1 MSRKPMKFMLSGGGT
16 GGHIFPALSI
26 ADELKK
32 RLPEAKFLFVGA
44 LGRMEMSQI
53 PRAGYQIVGLPITGI
68 QRSFSF
74 KNILVPFKL
83 LYSIVKSIA
92 LLRHFKPIAVIGTGG
107 FASGPLVLAAG
118 LLKIPVFLQE
128 QNSFPGIVNRWAVHF
143 ARKIF
148 VAYEG
153 MEKYLP
159 AQKILITGN
168 PIRDEIVNSNKK
180 DPEIATKFMI
190 DPSKPTVL
198 VVGGSLG
205 ARSINQAIDSLVY
218 EIQDKAN
225 LVWIC
230 GKIYFDTYR
239 KKYPEN
245 ICGFYLDAFTADLYK
260 LYPWADVVI
269 SRAGAGT
276 LSELSAAGKACIL
289 IPSPNVAE
297 NHQFKNAMAFAE
309 KKAAIVIEEKK
320 LSSLL
325 DNLMMLLTSAE
336 ARAQLEQNIKLLSKP
351 DATKKIADEI
361 LKDLKA

>member
-1 MSRKPMKFMLSGGGT
+1 MLSGGGT

-26 ADELKK
+26 ADELKR

-44 LGRMEMSQI
+44 LGRMEMTQI
-53 PRAGYQIVGLPITGI
+53 PNAGYEIVGLPITGL
-68 QRSFSF
+68 QRSFSL
-74 KNILVPFKL
+74 KNFLVPFKL

-92 LLRHFKPIAVIGTGG
+92 LLRHFKPNAVIGTGG
-107 FASGPLVLAAG
+107 FASGPLVMAAG
-118 LLKIPVFLQE
+118 LLNIPVFLQE
-128 QNSFPGIVNRWAVHF
+128 QNSYPGIVNRWAGRF

-153 MEKYLP
+153 MDKYLP
-159 AQKILITGN
+159 AEKILITGN
-168 PIRDEIVNSNKK
+168 PIRAEIVTTKQK
-180 DPEIATKFMI
+180 DPKVAAKFLI

-205 ARSINQAIDSLVY
+205 ARSINQAIDSLVN
-218 EIQDKAN
+218 EIQEKAN

-239 KKYPEN
+239 KKYPIN
-245 ICGFYLDAFTADLYK
+245 KSRFYLDAFAADLYEV
-260 LYPWADVVI
+260 YPWAEIVI

-297 NHQFKNAMAFAE
+297 NHQLKNAKAFAE
-309 KKAAIVIEEKK
+309 KKAAIVIEEKN
-320 LSSLL
+320 LSSLK
-325 DNLMMLLTSAE
+325 DTLMMLLTSAE
-336 ARAQLEQNIKLLSKP
+336 ARVQLEQNIKLLAKP
-351 DATKKIADEI
+351 DATQKIADEI
-361 LKDLKA
+361 LKAVIA